1 MGDFNIDISTISCSE
16 ADKLEE
22 LKQETCFI
30 KNNKSFN

>member
-1 MGDFNIDISTISCSE
+1 MGDFNIDISTISSE

-22 LKQETCFI
+22 LKQETCI

>member
-1 MGDFNIDISTISCSE
+1 MGDFNIDISTISSE

-22 LKQETCFI
+22 FKQETCFI